1 MTETN
6 EMNQIQTRPQ
16 SSAIRKLTFSA
27 MVIAFYVVTMG
38 LTQSF
43 SFGAYQIRIATAI
56 YALAYLFPFLIV
68 PLGVANLLS
77 NLFFGGL
84 GFFDMFG
91 GGLVGIATASV
102 VYLLRKYHCSP
113 IWIVLP
119 ITFIPGLGVATWLSY
134 LLQIPYTAMATSL
147 CIGQIVPGIVGAAF
161 VMVLEKRINHE
172 VAYER

>member
-1 MTETN
+1 MTT
-6 EMNQIQTRPQ
+6 TSKKQ
-16 SSAIRKLTFSA
+16 SDSIRKLTFSA
-27 MVIAFYVVTMG
+27 MVIALYVVTMG

-43 SFGAYQIRIATAI
+43 SFGAYQIRIATSI

-68 PLGVANLLS
+68 PLGLANLLS

-84 GFFDMFG
+84 GFFDMVG

-102 VYLLRKYHCSP
+102 VYLLRKYHCGP
-113 IWIVLP
+113 IWIILP

-134 LLQIPYTAMATSL
+134 LLHIPYGAMATSL
-147 CIGQIVPGIVGAAF
+147 CIGQVVPGIVGAAF
-161 VMVLEKRINHE
+161 VMVLEKRISRE

>member
-1 MTETN
+1 MT
-6 EMNQIQTRPQ
+6 NQITNQMTSP
-16 SSAIRKLTFSA
+16 IRKLTFSA
-27 MVIAFYVVTMG
+27 MVIAFYIATMG

-56 YALAYLFPFLIV
+56 YALAYFFPFLIV
-68 PLGVANLLS
+68 PLGLANLLS

-91 GGLVGIATASV
+91 GGCVGIATASV
-102 VYLLRKYHCSP
+102 VYLLGKYHFSP
-113 IWIVLP
+113 IWIILP

-134 LLQIPYTAMATSL
+134 LLHIPYAAMATSL

-161 VMVLEKRINHE
+161 ILVLQKRFHHE